1 MIFFSVKFINSSCV
15 CPKQLKILTRIGT
28 GKSMNFTNANSN
40 PSLLLLLLLLFIKLV
55 SSSVMY
61 LAEND
66 DDDDDDDAF
75 DAFCSLAL
83 AFSVVEGDWR
93 FFLLV
98 PPIFF
103 DCYVDNDDDILSTA
117 L

>member
-1 MIFFSVKFINSSCV
+1 
-15 CPKQLKILTRIGT
+15 
-28 GKSMNFTNANSN
+28 MNFTNANSN

>member
-1 MIFFSVKFINSSCV
+1 MIFLSVEFINSSCV

>member
-1 MIFFSVKFINSSCV
+1 
-15 CPKQLKILTRIGT
+15 
-28 GKSMNFTNANSN
+28 MNFTNANSN
-40 PSLLLLLLLLFIKLV
+40 PSLLLLLLLLLLLIKLV
-55 SSSVMY
+55 PLSVMY
-61 LAEND
+61 LADND
-66 DDDDDDDAF
+66 DDGDDDDAF